1 MADVRDDR
9 AATAIIFPT
18 CIDGEEGILVACC
31 TKTSNILRRCHNCI
45 DGSIILKVPAWLLFQ
60 CYFFAGMSILNWS
73 EITDPAYAAL
83 CEPLGVFGDFL
94 NAQCLKHCISYTDYN
109 LTYDYLTPA
118 NRILR
123 VSANCSVVS
132 EFKYGLNF
140 PAVAAWLYMVPYTS
154 PCVCLPV
161 RT

>member
-140 PAVAAWLYMVPYTS
+140 PVAAVYSSLAP
-154 PCVCLPV
+154 
-161 RT
+161 